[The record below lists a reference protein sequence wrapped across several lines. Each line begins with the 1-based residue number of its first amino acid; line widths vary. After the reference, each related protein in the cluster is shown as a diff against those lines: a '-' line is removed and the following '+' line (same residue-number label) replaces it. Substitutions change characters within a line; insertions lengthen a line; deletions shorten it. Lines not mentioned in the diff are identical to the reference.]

1 MRQNILTQARAEYRQ
16 RRGRSDGREAE
27 TTIGSE
33 TVSLS
38 ESKTT
43 QTLNDSILSNSE
55 VNGVPRGAEAYEAR
69 EISETAPFQMILN
82 AVVDQLT
89 GGELAFPSD
98 DGELDSAEAELRA
111 VVSDVLDGPHH
122 GGTSF
127 DDLVSA
133 WVADMAGP
141 GNAYAEPLRPE
152 SGDLPAA
159 ALKDVDAL
167 TVRHHVDRKGSF
179 QEPAFYQAPFRGN
192 SGGVVSLSGGSATP
206 LQRDDLIVMSW
217 PKSHRSYRVYPLPPS
232 LQVKEWLEVIA
243 DSTKHH
249 GRFYKDNE
257 LPPGLLTAREANQTD
272 IDNIRDELEAAKG
285 DPRSAPVVG
294 TDARWVE
301 VGGSAVDLNV
311 IEEQKWFLQ
320 LVMAAFGVTKTEL
333 AMDEEVNYETSEAM
347 LSVVN
352 KRVTQPLAST
362 IADAI
367 ETQLLPQFDVYQ
379 QLDQPFGVELTHTD
393 PREQRA
399 KEEVAIEQY
408 QQGALTYS
416 EMREQMGDD
425 LDDVDT
431 TTTISGQTI
440 DWSALPKPVLEAK
453 LVDLRNDD
461 PPGAPGAGGE

>member
-16 RRGRSDGREAE
+16 RRDRSDGREAE

-43 QTLNDSILSNSE
+43 QTLNDSILGNSE
-55 VNGVPRGAEAYEAR
+55 VNGVPRGAEAWEAR

-122 GGTSF
+122 AGTSF

-141 GNAYAEPLRPE
+141 GNAYGELLRPE
-152 SGDLPAA
+152 SGDLPVAG
-159 ALKDVDAL
+159 LKDVDAL
-167 TVRHHVDRKGSF
+167 TVRHNVSRKGAF

-206 LQRDDLIVMSW
+206 LQREDLVVMSW
-217 PKSHRSYRVYPLPPS
+217 PKSHRSYRVYPLPPA

-249 GRFYKDNE
+249 SRFYSDNE
-257 LPPGLLTAREANQTD
+257 LPPGLLTAREATQTD

-320 LVMAAFGVTKTEL
+320 LVMAAFGITKTEL

-362 IADAI
+362 ISDAL
-367 ETQLLPQFDVYQ
+367 ETQFLPQFDLWR
-379 QLDQPFGVELTHTD
+379 QLNQPFGAELVHTD

-399 KEEVAIEQY
+399 KEEIAIEQY

-425 LDDVDT
+425 LNDVNT
-431 TTTISGQTI
+431 TTTINGQTI
-440 DWSALPKPVLEAK
+440 DWSVLPKPVLEAK

-461 PPGAPGAGGE
+461 PPGTETAGE